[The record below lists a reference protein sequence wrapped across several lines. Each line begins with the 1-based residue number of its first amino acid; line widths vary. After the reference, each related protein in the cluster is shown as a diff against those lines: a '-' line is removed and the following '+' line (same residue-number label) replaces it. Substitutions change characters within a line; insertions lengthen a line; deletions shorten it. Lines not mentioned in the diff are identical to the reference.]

1 MKRHSVHAN
10 GSEFADSAFQKCS
23 QTKIQAR
30 PLDKTCPGISK
41 KNCHGFIGS
50 KALVVNFMVLTEG
63 ITARKISEHD
73 GFLYFSM
80 VSTPEALFFNECCHL
95 SSLTKLPCSAV
106 LN

>member
-1 MKRHSVHAN
+1 MLIQLFKRVHKPKSRQ
-10 GSEFADSAFQKCS
+10 GLLIKHVQE
-23 QTKIQAR
+23 
-30 PLDKTCPGISK
+30 LVK
-41 KNCHGFIGS
+41 KNSHGFIGF

-80 VSTPEALFFNECCHL
+80 VSTPEALFFNRYCHL
-95 SSLTKLPCSAV
+95 SALTKLPCSAV